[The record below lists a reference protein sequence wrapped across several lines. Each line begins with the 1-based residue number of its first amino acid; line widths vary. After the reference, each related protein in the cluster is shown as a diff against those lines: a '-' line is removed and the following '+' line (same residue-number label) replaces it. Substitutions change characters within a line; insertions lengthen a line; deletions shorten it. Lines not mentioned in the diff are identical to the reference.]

1 MPFSILNRLLGLYVE
16 HFRHQMLELRFH
28 RRDIKVAVVGKAYP
42 VQPFCKCGCR
52 GFLYCGLL
60 PVEREL
66 AVVVVVEES
75 H

>member
-1 MPFSILNRLLGLYVE
+1 
-16 HFRHQMLELRFH
+16 MLELRFH